1 MACRREGKSRLGA
14 ISHTGPFPLFKMF
27 ACVSSRSK
35 RTSHT
40 RVSVFYPATCASS
53 GHPSHQQNLCHAK
66 SLWFAATFLLSEK
79 SQPCSSCVFIF
90 GGGIAMDR
98 LLSGKGSLARPVPFP
113 CVPINPK
120 MPRKIWPVTNMFHK
134 RTMCE
139 GIFGEGIF
147 HPAVLE
153 LKLAPAIFYI
163 YVKRPS
169 ALQREKEKQKGENL
183 MQRELFSPSAPLA

>member
-1 MACRREGKSRLGA
+1 
-14 ISHTGPFPLFKMF
+14 
-27 ACVSSRSK
+27 
-35 RTSHT
+35 
-40 RVSVFYPATCASS
+40 
-53 GHPSHQQNLCHAK
+53 
-66 SLWFAATFLLSEK
+66 
-79 SQPCSSCVFIF
+79 
-90 GGGIAMDR
+90 MDR